1 MMKLAD
7 LSQETLEK
15 IKPVRWNRIIEKRE
29 GPEDWE
35 SVLRWYEPEFLP
47 IDDRP
52 VLLPVERDHHPN
64 ITILRSIWSAD
75 GNVLARSTTHR
86 NGSAANVPSLTWLE
100 ISSVTLWTAGRSSTR
115 SPRCHDCASTRSAA
129 FSSAAVLT
137 PQIHL
142 TNTRH

>member
-1 MMKLAD
+1 MMMKLAD

-15 IKPVRWNRIIEKRE
+15 IKTVRWDRIIEKHE

-35 SVLRWYEPEFLP
+35 SVLRWYEPEFLS

-75 GNVLARSTTHR
+75 GNVLTLFLKDTTHY
-86 NGSAANVPSLTWLE
+86 GDDPFSAGFMAVCE
-100 ISSVTLWTAGRSSTR
+100 KVAGEAFFLATVY
-115 SPRCHDCASTRSAA
+115 HEWFIIERSAILEA
-129 FSSAAVLT
+129 
-137 PQIHL
+137 
-142 TNTRH
+142 

>member
-1 MMKLAD
+1 MMMKLAD

-15 IKPVRWNRIIEKRE
+15 IKTVRWDRIIEKHE

-35 SVLRWYEPEFLP
+35 SVLRWYEPEFLS

-75 GNVLARSTTHR
+75 GNVLTLFLKDTTHY
-86 NGSAANVPSLTWLE
+86 GDDPFSAGFMAVCE
-100 ISSVTLWTAGRSSTR
+100 KVAGE
-115 SPRCHDCASTRSAA
+115 A
-129 FSSAAVLT
+129 FFLATVYHEWFIIDRATVFEG
-137 PQIHL
+137 
-142 TNTRH
+142 